1 MEQLLLWQEYKK
13 SSHRRCSIIK
23 VSLEISQNSQERAC
37 VGVSATLLKKRLQQR
52 CFPMNFGK
60 FLRTSFSTEH
70 LPVTASLPPIH
81 YPFINHPYIKTR
93 SSSKNTK
100 QIIKAKT
107 LQINEKAYPRYRCAF
122 KTLPSICD
130 GVLVKK

>member
-1 MEQLLLWQEYKK
+1 MTRISKK
-13 SSHRRCSIIK
+13 QPPEMFYNKGIIRNFPK
-23 VSLEISQNSQERAC
+23 FTGTRLCWSLCN
-37 VGVSATLLKKRLQQR
+37 LLKKRLQQR

-70 LPVTASLPPIH
+70 LPATASLPPMH